1 MTTTPRWFAQYEP
14 GVPLTV
20 EIPAIPVHRLLDDAV
35 AATPNRVA
43 LRMVLKYLKMGLAVE
58 SKATFRQIK
67 EATDRFA
74 AALADLGIKQGD
86 RVAIML
92 PNIPEYIIAYFGI
105 LKAGAIVVN
114 TNPTYTPRELR
125 YQLHDSGAV
134 AVITL
139 TGLAER
145 IEEIR
150 AETALR
156 HVILTDVVA
165 SLPFYWQLLAAGQ
178 ARKSGSMAHV
188 APAPHRHYMAKLI
201 KQHAPRP
208 PQVTI
213 TADDVALFQYSG
225 GTTGTPKAAMLT
237 HGNLV
242 ANVYQIRPWLTS
254 AVPGQ
259 EVMLGALPFFHVYG
273 MTACLL
279 YALSMGMEIVLT
291 PDPRQT
297 ELTMQIVEHCGI
309 TFYPGVPAIY
319 TGIIHHP
326 NVGKYNLRTIKACVS
341 GGAPLPV
348 EVAKQ
353 FMEITGGRLV
363 EGYGLTECSPVAAAG
378 RIQGENPPGAAGLPL
393 PSTTVEIV
401 SLTPDEHG
409 DYRPVPQGEEGEI
422 VIHGPQVMKGYWNQ
436 PEETAKALDRRGGL
450 HTGDIARI
458 SEDGY
463 IYIVDR
469 KKDLI
474 IVSGYNVVPREV
486 EEVLYMHPAVMEAVV
501 AGIPHELRGEMIKA
515 FIVLKPGQTATDD
528 EIRSFCR
535 QNLAPYKVPRAIEF
549 RQHLPKSQVG
559 KVLRRLLVEEET
571 AKLAEKKR
579 RRRSVTAAAEEGK
592 GTSPRPAP
600 TT

>member
-1 MTTTPRWFAQYEP
+1 MTTTPPWFAQYEP

-20 EIPAIPVHRLLDDAV
+20 DIPEIPVYRLLDDAA

-43 LRMVLKYLKMGLAVE
+43 LRMVLKYLSMGLVIE
-58 SKATFRQIK
+58 SKATYRQVQ

-74 AALADLGIKQGD
+74 AALADLGIKKGD

-92 PNIPEYIIAYFGI
+92 PNIPEYIVVYFGI
-105 LKAGAIVVN
+105 LKAGATVVN

-125 YQLHDSGAV
+125 HQLHDCAAV
-134 AVITL
+134 AIVTL

-150 AETALR
+150 DETALR
-156 HVILTDVVA
+156 HVILTDVVT
-165 SLPFYWQLLAAGQ
+165 SLPIHWRLLAAGQ
-178 ARKSGSMAHV
+178 VRKSGLMAHV
-188 APAPHRHYMAKLI
+188 DPAPHRHNLAKLI
-201 KQHAPRP
+201 KQHP
-208 PQVTI
+208 PQPPQAAV

-242 ANVYQIRPWLTS
+242 ANVYQVRPWLTS

-297 ELTMQIVEHCGI
+297 ELTMQIVQHCGI

-326 NVGKYNLRTIKACVS
+326 NVSKYNLRTIKACVS
-341 GGAPLPV
+341 GGAALPV

-363 EGYGLTECSPVAAAG
+363 EGYGLTECSPVVAAG
-378 RIQGENPPGAAGLPL
+378 RIQGENPVGAAGLPL
-393 PSTTVEIV
+393 PSTTIEIV

-409 DYRPVPQGEEGEI
+409 DFPPVPLGEEGEV

-436 PEETAKALDRRGGL
+436 PEETAKVIDRRGGL
-450 HTGDIARI
+450 HTGDIARMD
-458 SEDGY
+458 ENGY
-463 IYIVDR
+463 LYIVDR

-501 AGIPHELRGEMIKA
+501 VGVPNERRGEIVKA
-515 FIVLKPGQTATDD
+515 YIVLKPGQSAMDY
-528 EIRSFCR
+528 EIRGFCR
-535 QNLAPYKVPRAIEF
+535 KNLAPYKVPRAIEF
-549 RQHLPKSQVG
+549 RDQLPKSQVG
-559 KVLRRLLVEEET
+559 KVLRRLLVEEEKT
-571 AKLAEKKR
+571 KLDEKKR
-579 RRRSVTAAAEEGK
+579 QSESVPPAVGEGQ
-592 GTSPRPAP
+592 GIPRPATSP
-600 TT
+600 